1 MADED
6 LVVRARI
13 DDELS
18 RPLEGIAD
26 DLDRVGREAETA
38 GGRAGRASRGWSTL
52 GKVAKGA
59 LLGITAAAVGA
70 GYAAVRLLSSSFAEA
85 REAQKIGRTT
95 AQIIRSTG
103 GAANVSSRQVGKLAE
118 RLSVVAGVDDE
129 LIQSG
134 ANLLLT
140 FKNVRNEAGK
150 SNKVFDRATAAALDL
165 SAAGFGSV
173 ESGSKM
179 LGKALND
186 PLKGITALSRAGV
199 TFTEG
204 QAKQIE
210 GMVASN
216 DLLGAQKLI
225 LAEVESQVGGVAAAQ
240 ATFGDKAAVMWG
252 NLKERLGTAL
262 LPMLEDLSEWFV
274 TDGGPKLERWVGVFE
289 DRGIPALKRFGERAR
304 ELATEYLPKVKDT
317 LGDVKDVVEPVASA
331 AWDLVNAFLA
341 MPGWA
346 KKAVIGGGL
355 AAYGANKLGLLG
367 STNGPG
373 GGGSGLLGLVT
384 KAKPLPV
391 FVVNNVPGLGGGKP
405 GAPVPVGGPAGGPK
419 PVPTPTTTGGR
430 FARITNAAKGAGS
443 NLIKGTGGF
452 GSGLLKALTSPIT
465 AVTLASSAGVIKAP
479 PMVDPG
485 SDEARAAWRQALK
498 DARHVTDLGTSGAK
512 ALEALFGD
520 GLNKDGKADL
530 KLARIT
536 RNAEDLAGLVIDPL
550 FAPKGL
556 EQTDRK
562 TREYDRR
569 LDQIKRRPVDPRFT
583 TPGLPDADAGAR
595 EFGRKLDQIARPV
608 VTPVDLNT
616 TAAKVKLSDLIAS
629 ARSAASA
636 IQSFLDFG
644 GGGSTGGA
652 FSDLYDKGKP
662 PKRRERGGPV
672 RAGEPYIVGERRAE
686 LFVPNRNGTI
696 VPRIP
701 RQASSGAL
709 VLEAGAIVV
718 EVNNPT
724 SDVDVRR
731 AVRDAV
737 LELERERRERGA

>member
-18 RPLEGIAD
+18 RPLEQIGD

-52 GKVAKGA
+52 GRVAKGA
-59 LLGITAAAVGA
+59 LLGITAAAAGA
-70 GYAAVRLLSSSFAEA
+70 GYATVRLLTSSFAEA
-85 REAQKIGRTT
+85 REAEKIGRTT
-95 AQIIRSTG
+95 AQIIKSTG
-103 GAANVSSRQVGKLAE
+103 RTANVSARQVGNLAE
-118 RLSVVAGVDDE
+118 NLSTVVGVDDE

-140 FKNVRNEAGK
+140 FKNVRNEVGK
-150 SNKVFDRATAAALDL
+150 GNKVFDRATKAALDL

-186 PLKGITALSRAGV
+186 PLKGVTALSRAGV
-199 TFTEG
+199 TFTA
-204 QAKQIE
+204 QQQDTIE
-210 GMVASN
+210 AMVASN

-240 ATFGDKAAVMWG
+240 ATFGDKATVMWG

-274 TDGGPKLERWVGVFE
+274 TKGGPELERWVGVFE
-289 DRGIPALKRFGERAR
+289 DEGIPALKRFGERAR
-304 ELATEYLPKVKDT
+304 DLAQEYLPKVKDT

-346 KKAVIGGGL
+346 KKAIIGGGL

-367 STNGPG
+367 SPNGEG
-373 GGGSGLLGLVT
+373 GGGSGLMGLVT

-391 FVVNNVPGLGGGKP
+391 FVVNNAGGLGGGRP
-405 GAPVPVGGPAGGPK
+405 GAVPGGGRGAPTPVPAPRGP
-419 PVPTPTTTGGR
+419 TGVSLPQALA
-430 FARITNAAKGAGS
+430 F
-443 NLIKGTGGF
+443 TGVTYFSKDGVIPAPEM
-452 GSGLLKALTSPIT
+452 GDPNELPGLMREAERKAL
-465 AVTLASSAGVIKAP
+465 
-479 PMVDPG
+479 
-485 SDEARAAWRQALK
+485 
-498 DARHVTDLGTSGAK
+498 HVTDLGVSGAK
-512 ALEALFGD
+512 ALESLFGV
-520 GLNKDGKADL
+520 GLNKAGKADL
-530 KLARIT
+530 ALARVS
-536 RNAEDLAGLVIDPL
+536 RNAEDLAGLIIDPL

-556 EQTDRK
+556 EDTDRK

-583 TPGLPDADAGAR
+583 TPGLPEADTGAR
-595 EFGRKLDQIARPV
+595 EYGRKLDQIARPI
-608 VTPVDLNT
+608 VTDVDLNT
-616 TAAKVKLSDLIAS
+616 TAAKVKLADLVAS
-629 ARSAASA
+629 AQASAASIA
-636 IQSFLDFG
+636 SFLSFG
-644 GGGSTGGA
+644 GGSSGGGSRGGA
-652 FSDLYDKGKP
+652 FTDLYE
-662 PKRRERGGPV
+662 RREHGGPV
-672 RAGEPYIVGERRAE
+672 KAGRPYIVGERRAE
-686 LFVPNRNGTI
+686 LFIPDRNGTI
-696 VPRIP
+696 LPRVP
-701 RQASSGAL
+701 RQASGGGAL
-709 VLEAGAIVV
+709 TLEAGAIVV
-718 EVNNPT
+718 TVTNPAT
-724 SDVDVRR
+724 EVDVKR

-737 LELERERRERGA
+737 IELERDRRERGA